1 MNPTQYFSFFISTIY
16 HDMVHALLLVQT
28 LHHYSHFPTSI
39 LFTSSAFFGGHFISL
54 LSLMRSSLSACENP
68 WKNSTKICTYRKEP
82 TCIKNYTIDSR
93 SSQTTSFFYFSFDF
107 SSSSAMDSTMRK
119 RRNCDGSRTSEKPET
134 MWMYNRVN
142 HRRPEKLW
150 VRYFDEVGSHNFKL
164 WLDDDDSHSQDED
177 KDTDGSGTKIESRI
191 LLLH

>member
-1 MNPTQYFSFFISTIY
+1 MKVRNRIKRNEWEISLSFWRQIHVFYIIYINIYESNSIFLILYFYDIS

-82 TCIKNYTIDSR
+82 TCIKNYTIDSK
-93 SSQTTSFFYFSFDF
+93 SSQTTSFFIFHLIFRPQ
-107 SSSSAMDSTMRK
+107 ARWI
-119 RRNCDGSRTSEKPET
+119 RNDAKKK
-134 MWMYNRVN
+134 
-142 HRRPEKLW
+142 KLW
-150 VRYFDEVGSHNFKL
+150 WVAD
-164 WLDDDDSHSQDED
+164 
-177 KDTDGSGTKIESRI
+177 
-191 LLLH
+191 